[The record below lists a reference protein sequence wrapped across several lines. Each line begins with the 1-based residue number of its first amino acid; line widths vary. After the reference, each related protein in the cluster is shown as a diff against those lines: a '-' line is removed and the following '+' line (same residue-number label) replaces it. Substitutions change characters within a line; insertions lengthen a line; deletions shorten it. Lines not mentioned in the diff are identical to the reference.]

1 MVSLAAVGNDLG
13 NSGGLWLTPDKPTLE
28 AGYRVS
34 QGLWVGSAFSLKPHI
49 WREGSGCWE
58 PEPSFLAT
66 GGRSGEC
73 GKDRKKG
80 FLLAVSFEKR
90 QRQLPFCPTVGRVGW
105 RVNSS
110 QSQQRLCTPSFQ
122 RKGFSSASYLL
133 LFLLF
138 SLPVSPASL
147 LQSTTLAFSE
157 LCGTIHLPFRYEG
170 YPAGT
175 SVTPLIQRAR
185 QVSSSFRLHRFSF
198 KT

>member
-28 AGYRVS
+28 TGYRVS

-80 FLLAVSFEKR
+80 FLLAVSFEK
-90 QRQLPFCPTVGRVGW
+90 QQQQLPFCPTVGRRVG
-105 RVNSS
+105 
-110 QSQQRLCTPSFQ
+110 
-122 RKGFSSASYLL
+122 
-133 LFLLF
+133 
-138 SLPVSPASL
+138 
-147 LQSTTLAFSE
+147 
-157 LCGTIHLPFRYEG
+157 
-170 YPAGT
+170 
-175 SVTPLIQRAR
+175 
-185 QVSSSFRLHRFSF
+185 
-198 KT
+198 